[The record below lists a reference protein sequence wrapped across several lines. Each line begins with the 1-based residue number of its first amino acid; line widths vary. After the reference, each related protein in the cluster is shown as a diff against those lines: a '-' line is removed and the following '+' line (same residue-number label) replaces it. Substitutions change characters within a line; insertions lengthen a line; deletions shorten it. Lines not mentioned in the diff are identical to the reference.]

1 MTDLSIPVQPAH
13 SSPSAKLRVVIA
25 GGGVGALEAALALG
39 QIAPGQTDVT
49 VLAPNEEFVY
59 RPMTV
64 GEPFGYATARR
75 YPLAPIVAAA
85 GAELRPGELGWV
97 DRGERLLHTA
107 AGEEISY
114 DALLLAVGARPRPR
128 YKSAVTIDD
137 RCLDET
143 LHGLIQ
149 DIEGEYIHSLAF
161 VIPGRMA
168 WPLPVYELALM
179 AAGRAFDMNVALEV
193 TIVTPEDAPLAI
205 FGTAVSDALTARL
218 TERGIRV
225 VTSTYAEVPRSGEV
239 ELHPGDRCV
248 QAERVIALPELFGP
262 SVRGLHVAEHGFL
275 HVDPYGQ
282 VPQAGAI
289 FAAGDMTDFP
299 IKHGGI
305 AAQQADA
312 AAGSIAALAGAP
324 IVPEKFHPVLRGVL
338 LTDGKPLYLT
348 ARVTGGTGFSSEVTE
363 SPPEPLPPKIAAK
376 YLAPYLEIEDRK
388 GVVPALA

>member
-1 MTDLSIPVQPAH
+1 MTDPNTPVQPAH
-13 SSPSAKLRVVIA
+13 STASSKLRVVIA

-39 QIAPGQTDVT
+39 QIAPEQTDVT
-49 VLAPNEEFVY
+49 VLAPNEEFVC

-64 GEPFGYATARR
+64 GEPFGYEAARR
-75 YPLAPIVAAA
+75 YELAPILAGA
-85 GAELRPGELGWV
+85 GAELRTDQLDWVDPGEK
-97 DRGERLLHTA
+97 LLHTTG
-107 AGEEISY
+107 GEEISY
-114 DALLLAVGARPRPR
+114 DALLLAIGARPRPR
-128 YKSAVTIDD
+128 YKCAVTIDD

-149 DIEGEYIHSLAF
+149 DIEGGYIHSLAF

-179 AAGRAFDMNVALEV
+179 AAGRAFDMNLALEV

-205 FGTAVSDALTARL
+205 FGKAASDAVNARL
-218 TERGIRV
+218 AERGIRV

-239 ELHPGDRCV
+239 ELHPGERCV
-248 QAERVIALPELFGP
+248 DAERIIALPELFGP
-262 SVRGLHVAEHGFL
+262 SVRGLHVAEHGFIR
-275 HVDPYGQ
+275 VDPFGQ
-282 VPQAGAI
+282 VPQAGPI

-305 AAQQADA
+305 TAQQADTA
-312 AAGSIAALAGAP
+312 ACSIAALAGAP
-324 IVPEKFHPVLRGVL
+324 IEPERFHPVIRGVL

-363 SPPEPLPPKIAAK
+363 IPPEPLPPKIAAK
-376 YLAPYLEIEDRK
+376 YLAPCLEIQDRK
-388 GVVPALA
+388 RAAPAIA